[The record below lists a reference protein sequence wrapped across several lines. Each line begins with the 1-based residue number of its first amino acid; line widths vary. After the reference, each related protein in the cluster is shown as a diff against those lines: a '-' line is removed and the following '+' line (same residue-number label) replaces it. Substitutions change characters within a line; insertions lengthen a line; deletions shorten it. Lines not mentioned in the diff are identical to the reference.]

1 MRRSVTLV
9 ALVLAAAASYAL
21 YQLKYDVQ
29 RLEGELEALN
39 RELMAERDAVR
50 VLEAEWSY
58 LNRPER
64 LQRLAARHLELVPAV
79 VDRAAA
85 LERLPYRAG
94 GDETPAAVSS
104 PASSPTSMP
113 TPPLPLPRPA
123 PRRGAALLAST
134 GAGQ

>member
-9 ALVLAAAASYAL
+9 ALVLAAVASYAL

-39 RELMAERDAVR
+39 RDVMAEHDAVR

-64 LQRLAARHLELVPAV
+64 LQRLAARHLELGPAV

-94 GDETPAAVSS
+94 GEES

-113 TPPLPLPRPA
+113 TPPLPVPRPA

>member
-39 RELMAERDAVR
+39 RELMAEHDAVR

-64 LQRLAARHLELVPAV
+64 LQRLAARHLELVRAV

-104 PASSPTSMP
+104 PASSPT
-113 TPPLPLPRPA
+113 PPLPLPRPA
-123 PRRGAALLAST
+123 PRRGVAMLAST
-134 GAGQ
+134 GASQ

>member
-39 RELMAERDAVR
+39 RDVMAEHDAVR

-64 LQRLAARHLELVPAV
+64 LQRLAARHLELGPAV

-94 GDETPAAVSS
+94 GEES

-113 TPPLPLPRPA
+113 TPPLPVPRPA

>member
-9 ALVLAAAASYAL
+9 ALVLAAAAASYAL

-39 RELMAERDAVR
+39 RDLMAERDAVR
-50 VLEAEWSY
+50 VLEAEWSF

-64 LQRLAARHLELVPAV
+64 LQRLVARHLELVPAV

-94 GDETPAAVSS
+94 GDETPAAASF
-104 PASSPTSMP
+104 PASSPT
-113 TPPLPLPRPA
+113 PPLPIPRPA
-123 PRRGAALLAST
+123 PRRGAAILVST

>member
-39 RELMAERDAVR
+39 RDLMAERGAVR
-50 VLEAEWSY
+50 VLEAEWSF

-94 GDETPAAVSS
+94 GGETPAA
-104 PASSPTSMP
+104 ASFPTLSP

-123 PRRGAALLAST
+123 PRRGAAMLAST